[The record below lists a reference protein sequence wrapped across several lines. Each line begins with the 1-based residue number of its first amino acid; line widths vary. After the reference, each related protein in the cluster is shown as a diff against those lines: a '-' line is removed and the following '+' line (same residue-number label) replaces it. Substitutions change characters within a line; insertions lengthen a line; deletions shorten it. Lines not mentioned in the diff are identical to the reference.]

1 MKLSLDM
8 GIPLSRLLREATSA
22 DIAEYQ
28 AYFKVLHEE
37 QQAAQA
43 QHGNPVA
50 TPGKP
55 ISASDGLRAMF
66 GHRVKKRSKKDSHGR
81 TR

>member
-1 MKLSLDM
+1 VKLSLDM
-8 GIPLSRLLREATSA
+8 GIPLSRLLDEATSA

-28 AYFKVLHEE
+28 AYYMVLHQE
-37 QQAAQA
+37 QQAAKA
-43 QHGNPVA
+43 SAGNPVA

-55 ISASDGLRAMF
+55 ISASEGLRAMF
-66 GHRVKKRSKKDSHGR
+66 GHRVKKRQKDSHGR